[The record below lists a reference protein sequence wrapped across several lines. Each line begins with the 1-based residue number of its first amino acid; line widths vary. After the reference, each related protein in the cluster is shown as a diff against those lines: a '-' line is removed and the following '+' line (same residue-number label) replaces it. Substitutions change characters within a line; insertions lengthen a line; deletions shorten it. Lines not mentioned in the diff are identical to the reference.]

1 MFTRL
6 LERKLWAN
14 KNEDLIDTL
23 YFDERIRRKN
33 QKVKKPS
40 KNVNSLNLM
49 NFIVIIVNILLRR

>member
-14 KNEDLIDTL
+14 KNEDIIDTM
-23 YFDERIRRKN
+23 YFDERIRRKT

-40 KNVNSLNLM
+40 KNVNLIFVEL
-49 NFIVIIVNILLRR
+49 